1 MFFQSG
7 LHILRLQHI
16 LHILQ
21 LLFLLRLLWFL
32 RLLQLPL
39 ARVDASHPLQPD
51 AFLPRGL

>member
-16 LHILQ
+16 I
-21 LLFLLRLLWFL
+21 LLFLRLF
-32 RLLQLPL
+32 QLPL
-39 ARVDASHPLQPD
+39 ARVDASHLLQPD

>member
-16 LHILQ
+16 LL
-21 LLFLLRLLWFL
+21 FL

-39 ARVDASHPLQPD
+39 ARVDASHLLQPD

>member
-16 LHILQ
+16 I
-21 LLFLLRLLWFL
+21 LLFLLFL

-39 ARVDASHPLQPD
+39 ARVDASHLLQPD

>member
-16 LHILQ
+16 LHILF
-21 LLFLLRLLWFL
+21 FLLVL

-39 ARVDASHPLQPD
+39 ARVDASHSLQPD